1 MAKKVIPNCVEIKL
15 HWLYGTVVG
24 FNVLHAQR
32 GSVTVN
38 QALADGLFTT
48 LAPQLNASGLAAVLH
63 TTTGFQHVG
72 VRDLSTADQPE
83 FVSTGTAVSGTATG
97 NILPPQ
103 VALCVTYK
111 ANLVGRSNRGRSY
124 LGGFADSATTTQ
136 GRATPAATAAA
147 QGFMQTVNATLAAQG
162 LTPAIGQIA
171 LPQRTNAA
179 GETLPARPAGTVP
192 IVTTTVLDNIFDTQ
206 RRRIT

>member
-15 HWLYGTVVG
+15 HWLYGAVVG

-32 GSVTVN
+32 GSTAVN
-38 QALADGLFTT
+38 QALADNLFTT
-48 LAPQLNASGLAAVLH
+48 LAPQLSASGLALELH
-63 TTTGFQHVG
+63 TTTAFQHIG
-72 VRDLSTADQPE
+72 VRDLSSADQPE
-83 FVSTGTAVSGTATG
+83 FVSTGSAVNGAGTG
-97 NILPPQ
+97 NPLPPQ

-124 LGGFADSATTTQ
+124 LGGFADSATTAQ
-136 GRATPAATAAA
+136 GRATPATTAAA
-147 QGFMQTVNATLAAQG
+147 QTFMTSVNATLAAQG
-162 LTPAIGQIA
+162 MVPAIGQIA

-206 RRRIT
+206 RRRTT